1 MKGLGNKPIILLNTL
16 GFYDG
21 FVSQLARAQTDGL
34 LYKSNNAYFLVAQ
47 NAAEAVQLAEAAVTA
62 ADNAPAAVK
71 VERMTAADPM
81 PQQPS
86 SSAAPAPAA
95 PAAPA
100 ATGTGAGA
108 GAGAALLELDWPLS
122 LIPGMF
128 SMLTTASSKDPLRR
142 QERRA
147 VFLTGMLWGGVLAG
161 AVMYLGITDNA
172 VSSAIR
178 KSRGR

>member
-21 FVSQLARAQTDGL
+21 FVSQLARAQADGL
-34 LYKSNNAYFLVAQ
+34 LYKSNDAYFLVAQ
-47 NAAEAVQLAEAAVTA
+47 NAAEAVQLAEAAVLA

-86 SSAAPAPAA
+86 SSAAPAAAPAA

-100 ATGTGAGA
+100 GATGA
-108 GAGAALLELDWPLS
+108 GAGAALPELDWPLS

-147 VFLTGMLWGGVLAG
+147 MFLTGMVWGGVMAG